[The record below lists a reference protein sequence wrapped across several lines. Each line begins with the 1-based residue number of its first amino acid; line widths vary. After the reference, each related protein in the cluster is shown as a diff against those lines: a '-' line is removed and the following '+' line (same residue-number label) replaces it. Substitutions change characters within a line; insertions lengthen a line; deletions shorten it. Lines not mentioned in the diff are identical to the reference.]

1 MPKVDSL
8 ERVRRVPRNSGEQNP
23 SHAKLDAIRCAA
35 KLAFPTADIEK
46 MNSEIERGYQS

>member
-1 MPKVDSL
+1 MPKVDIL
-8 ERVRRVPRNSGEQNP
+8 GWVRRVLRNAGEQKP